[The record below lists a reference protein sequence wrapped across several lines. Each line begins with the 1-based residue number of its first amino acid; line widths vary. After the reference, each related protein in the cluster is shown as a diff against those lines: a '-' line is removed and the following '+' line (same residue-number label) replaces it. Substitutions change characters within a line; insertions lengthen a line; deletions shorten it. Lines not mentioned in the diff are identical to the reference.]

1 MKLSK
6 FDTYIKAQLEVYVEG
21 YFVERFINL
30 CKINNIKIWDINYI
44 NEGRISFKVS
54 PKEFKKL
61 KSYVKRSKCK
71 IKIKSKHGIYFN
83 MFKYRKRRI
92 ALYLI
97 LALVILSF
105 IMSSFVWSIKISGNS
120 SIETESIKS
129 VVEKFGMHIGKNKL
143 FISKKDL
150 ADYIRANLYEV
161 AWVGVDIK
169 GTTMNITV
177 KEKIISNEED
187 KTVLGDIV
195 ATKTAIITKIIAENG
210 TAKYKTGSYIEK
222 GSVAI
227 EGTIYSEFIDPIKV
241 HASGILKGNVEYIF
255 EKKYLYNEKIKEYTG
270 KSRHGVGAKINNK
283 EIAIKCL
290 PKENKYDITSN
301 AVNIFNTNISFLFNT
316 YEEYILKD
324 IVNTKDTLIK
334 RGEQDLNLFLNELQE
349 NGKIVDKKV
358 EIIEEKKEIT
368 YKAVVSVEE
377 NIGKFIKTGDK

>member
-61 KSYVKRSKCK
+61 KPYVKRSKCK

-255 EKKYLYNEKIKEYTG
+255 EKEYLYNEKIKEYTG

-283 EIAIKCL
+283 EIIIKCL

-301 AVNIFNTNISFLFNT
+301 AINIFNTNISFLFNT

-358 EIIEEKKEIT
+358 EIIEEKNKIT

>member
-61 KSYVKRSKCK
+61 KPYVKRSKCK

-120 SIETESIKS
+120 NIETESIKS

-150 ADYIRANLYEV
+150 ADYIRANLYEA

-270 KSRHGVGAKINNK
+270 KSRYGVGVKINNK

>member
-120 SIETESIKS
+120 NIETESIKS

-150 ADYIRANLYEV
+150 ADYIRANLYEA

-270 KSRHGVGAKINNK
+270 KSRYGVGVKINNK